1 MQRAILLE
9 KVEFEKINW
18 VSFFADFLLVGMV
31 FGPPIAP
38 FLAASGFLVLPNI
51 GNIIYF
57 MGNHVCP
64 QPTMGL
70 ELAPPHIMAVCMRC
84 YGTVTGLLITRILC
98 AMTKGKGSFWL
109 HHYGWI
115 GAAFASVL
123 MMAYPL
129 ELAAQIFGLWDFN
142 NYIVTPFG
150 LITGLAWG
158 LFAMPILHRHTKR

>member
-1 MQRAILLE
+1 MQRAIVSQNFQLQ
-9 KVEFEKINW
+9 KINW

-51 GNIIYF
+51 GDIIYF

-70 ELAPPHIMAVCMRC
+70 KLAPPHIMAVCMRC
-84 YGTVTGLLITRILC
+84 YGTVTGLLITRILYIF
-98 AMTKGKGSFWL
+98 TQGKNRFWL
-109 HHYGWI
+109 HQYGWI

-129 ELAAQIFGLWDFN
+129 ELAAQVFSLWDFN